1 MIKRQLTLFLAAVL
15 LVGCTDGG
23 TDAAQTLS
31 PEERAESARL
41 ESIELAAAKAAAESE
56 SQRLAEESRLAAEEE
71 SRRAEEEA
79 AALLASQIEEDRAM
93 ALRDFEE
100 NRYTTF
106 DGVDYELTFMDSF
119 NGHYLDMEKWE
130 YCPNW
135 ERDDCIWMEDAAY
148 LEDGALMLAVT
159 GDGVPYH
166 AGAIRTKG
174 LFEQAYGYWEV
185 RAKLP
190 QAEGINAAFWL
201 MCEGA
206 GHAEIHG
213 AADGAEI
220 DIIEAPHHDWS
231 QVQHAI
237 HSDGYAEEHKTRNWP
252 IDIPGIYED
261 EWHTFSLVWTPEEYF
276 FYIDGEMTWNL
287 RGKWASHAPCY
298 AKLTACVGG
307 WAGELDPSLT
317 PLMGMQVDYIKVY
330 LPVGG
335 YEIPANES

>member
-1 MIKRQLTLFLAAVL
+1 MKQNIKQLLTHLLAAL
-15 LVGCTDGG
+15 LLTGCAGG
-23 TDAAQTLS
+23 GDTAETLS

-41 ESIELAAAKAAAESE
+41 ESAALAAAESE
-56 SQRLAEESRLAAEEE
+56 SLRLAEESRLAEEE
-71 SRRAEEEA
+71 AIRQAEEEA
-79 AALLASQIEEDRAM
+79 RALLEAQLQEDRDM
-93 ALRDFEE
+93 AVRDFEE

-106 DGVDYELTFMDSF
+106 EGVDYELTFYDSF
-119 NGHYLDMEKWE
+119 NGHYLDTEKWE

-135 ERDDCIWMEDAAY
+135 VRDDCIWVEEAAY
-148 LEDGALMLAVT
+148 LQDGALILAVT
-159 GDGVPYH
+159 GDSVPYD

-174 LFEQAYGYWEV
+174 RFEQAYGYWEV

-206 GHAEIHG
+206 GHAEING
-213 AADGAEI
+213 PADGAEI

-237 HSDGYAEEHKTRNWP
+237 HCDGYEDKHKTRNQP
-252 IDIPGIYED
+252 LDIPGIYDD
-261 EWHTFSLVWTPEEYF
+261 EWHTFSLVWTPEQYF

-298 AKLTACVGG
+298 AKLSAAVGG
-307 WAGELDPSLT
+307 WAGTLDPSLT
-317 PLMGMQVDYIKVY
+317 SVYGMQVDYIKVY
-330 LPVGG
+330 MPVEG
-335 YEIPANES
+335 YETPAAE